1 MLMFFASDVVVSKGY
16 QNAPA
21 LKFSEKGDF
30 VRFRVGQKV
39 YDPRAEENHRW
50 INITVKSFDPALI
63 DRIRKMGLK
72 EGSFI
77 SLSGRYDEDV
87 WEDEETKEKRSMPCV
102 ILDNLEYSGGGR
114 RSGDGQ
120 KAGPDQKEAEH
131 SDRAREKGDQVLFDG
146 SDASQK
152 RQEGHQG
159 KKTGRVAD
167 SPAGSPLP
175 CSGGHSAG
183 PPFLR
188 PRRRRLSWA
197 RFWARSAS

>member
-87 WEDEETKEKRSMPCV
+87 WEDSTTHEKRSAMVV
-102 ILDNLEYSGGGR
+102 ILDEIEYCSSGGGKQKTEEAGEQPRAALRQILR
-114 RSGDGQ
+114 RASRCPAILRDM
-120 KAGPDQKEAEH
+120 KALAAATTSSICKESYH
-131 SDRAREKGDQVLFDG
+131 N
-146 SDASQK
+146 
-152 RQEGHQG
+152 
-159 KKTGRVAD
+159 
-167 SPAGSPLP
+167 
-175 CSGGHSAG
+175 
-183 PPFLR
+183 
-188 PRRRRLSWA
+188 
-197 RFWARSAS
+197 